1 MKYLLFLPVILAT
14 VVIAIQPANQPSI
27 ILIVTDDMRY
37 DDLAYMPHALEL
49 IGDEGATFTNAF
61 VTQPLCCPSR
71 ASILRGQ
78 YPHNT
83 LIQANGGADGGFNK
97 FRDWGLEDSTI
108 ATWLDGAGYNTVL
121 IGKYLNQY
129 DAETPVYVP
138 PGWGEWH
145 ALCPENNYYGYA
157 ICEPG
162 GVTLYGG
169 DPEDYQTDVLSATAI
184 NFINEAEQ
192 PFFLYLTPFA
202 PHGTDGGP
210 PDPAPR
216 HADLFPGLQAPRP
229 ASFNEADVSDKPVWI
244 KNQLALLTTIQ
255 IADID
260 NKHLGRIQAIQAV
273 DETVLSFITTLDATG
288 QLTNTYIIFMSDNG
302 FQLGEHRL
310 KGGKDRPY
318 EESIR
323 IPLLMR
329 GPGITASTVIS
340 DLVLNIDLAP
350 TIAEWAGVTPTHT
363 VDGRSLVPLLNGT
376 ATAWRNGFL
385 IESDPPSDPDPQD
398 FHAIRTACGKY
409 VEYVV
414 KRERYN
420 LLTDPF
426 ELASLT
432 GDGGLSGYL
441 HDLQVCEGDECRTV
455 ENSIPACQ

>member
-1 MKYLLFLPVILAT
+1 MRLLLLFLPIIISAG
-14 VVIAIQPANQPSI
+14 VVLTQPAPPNI
-27 ILIVTDDMRY
+27 ILILADDMRA
-37 DDLAYMPHALEL
+37 DDIEYMPHTLEL
-49 IGDEGATFTNAF
+49 IADEGATFESAF

-97 FRDWGLEDSTI
+97 FKAWGLENSTI
-108 ATWLDGAGYNTVL
+108 ATWLDGAGYNTAL

-138 PGWGEWH
+138 PGWDEWH
-145 ALCPENNYYGYA
+145 ALCPENNYNNFSV
-157 ICEPG
+157 CTQN
-162 GVTLYGG
+162 GVITYT
-169 DPEDYQTDVLSATAI
+169 DTYQTDVLSSTAI
-184 NFINEAEQ
+184 SAIEQAIANEQ

-202 PHGTDGGP
+202 PHSQDGLGAV
-210 PDPAPR
+210 PAPR

-229 ASFNEADVSDKPVWI
+229 PSFNEADVSEKPAWI
-244 KNQLALLTTIQ
+244 KNQLGLLTEAQ

-260 NKHLGRIQAIQAV
+260 NKYRLKIQALQAV
-273 DETVLSFITTLDATG
+273 DEMVLSLITTLESSG

-302 FQLGEHRL
+302 LQQGEHRL

-323 IPLLMR
+323 VPLLMR
-329 GPGITASTVIS
+329 GPGITAGMVIT
-340 DLVLNIDLAP
+340 DIVLNIDLAP
-350 TIAEWAGVTPTHT
+350 TIAEWAGVTPGNSI
-363 VDGRSLVPLLNGT
+363 DGRSLVPLLNGT

-398 FHAIRTACGKY
+398 FHAIRTACEIY

-414 KRERYN
+414 RRERYD
-420 LLTDPF
+420 LIADPF
-426 ELASLT
+426 ELSSLT
-432 GDGGLSGYL
+432 GDNGLSSYL
-441 HDLQVCEGDECRTV
+441 HDLQTCAGDECRTV
-455 ENSIPACQ
+455 ENSIPTCN